1 MGGAGGSL
9 RAGVTENPVR
19 LTLSVKDRLT
29 RVTCG
34 GAPAYVWPGGGIT
47 VMVDVARMPDRSTG
61 YVPTPALV
69 FPIEFTMR
77 LDDYR
82 LMGGHVKHIVP
93 VEQVLAE
100 QRRKAVAPHAENPW
114 PMHLPSGGDA
124 Q

>member
-1 MGGAGGSL
+1 MAIGSL
-9 RAGVTENPVR
+9 PLPLRIASRIFAGSR
-19 LTLSVKDRLT
+19 SCH
-29 RVTCG
+29 TCG

-77 LDDYR
+77 LEDYR

-93 VEQVLAE
+93 VEQVLAD
-100 QRRKAVAPHAENPW
+100 QRKKAVAPHAENPW
-114 PMHLPSGGDA
+114 PMNLPDGGA
-124 Q
+124 R

>member
-1 MGGAGGSL
+1 M
-9 RAGVTENPVR
+9 
-19 LTLSVKDRLT
+19 SVKDKLT

-47 VMVDVARMPDRSTG
+47 VMVDVARMPDKSTG

-77 LDDYR
+77 LEDYR

-93 VEQVLAE
+93 VEQVLAD
-100 QRRKAVAPHAENPW
+100 QRKKAVAPHAENPW
-114 PMHLPSGGDA
+114 PMDLPGGGSR
-124 Q
+124 